1 MYNSN
6 INGFN
11 LNHSSELKKESN
23 NYLWFPC
30 FAMKP
35 WFLKLSKFEKAMVI
49 PWLSCT
55 TKSFFKKNN
64 LEKQYTVNLI
74 LTSATSSK
82 TPPTI
87 AVECKNKSYGI
98 KPQNAQQI
106 TEYYTYH
113 HLIFPRKGWKTLL
126 AHQKSTKSPSWML
139 HLLTR
144 NISFNA

>member
-1 MYNSN
+1 MPVILSWCTTPTLMDSTWIIPLSWKRKVIITCDFPVLQWTMVSQTYHCFLVLQNR
-6 INGFN
+6 F
-11 LNHSSELKKESN
+11 LKKTS
-23 NYLWFPC
+23 W
-30 FAMKP
+30 
-35 WFLKLSKFEKAMVI
+35 
-49 PWLSCT
+49 
-55 TKSFFKKNN
+55 KNS
-64 LEKQYTVNLI
+64 TVNLI

-98 KPQNAQQI
+98 KPQNARQI

-139 HLLTR
+139 HLLIR
-144 NISFNA
+144 NISFNT

>member
-1 MYNSN
+1 MPVILSWCTTPTLMDSTWIIPLSWKRKDIVTITCDFPVLQWNHGFSN
-6 INGFN
+6 
-11 LNHSSELKKESN
+11 L
-23 NYLWFPC
+23 
-30 FAMKP
+30 
-35 WFLKLSKFEKAMVI
+35 

-55 TKSFFKKNN
+55 TKSFFKKNK
-64 LEKQYTVNLI
+64 LENSTVNLI

-98 KPQNAQQI
+98 KPQNARQI